1 MIKLEI
7 QGFTILCESLK
18 HDTKDLTVTGYEGS
32 GAVLDLSTYTQI
44 RRIERKAF
52 LSCKSIKRV
61 KLPESIEWIDDWAFS
76 KCTNL
81 QTIEIGK
88 GFDTCIFGKGVLE
101 GCTSLTQ
108 VSFLGFSEQMS
119 ALLALTAWQM
129 PNEHLLRSSD
139 LGEPGWF
146 HKWDIAFLAFLQE
159 NDEEKQ
165 NCFLCFQRLKY
176 DFGLEPSA
184 RAEICRYIQE
194 RSFESNHPVAWTT
207 LLENCTEDLQ
217 YFSLYLSIVQPTKAV
232 MERMIA
238 NINATRMQVKAFL
251 INEASKLQEDSS
263 FLDGLFL

>member
-1 MIKLEI
+1 M
-7 QGFTILCESLK
+7 
-18 HDTKDLTVTGYEGS
+18 
-32 GAVLDLSTYTQI
+32 
-44 RRIERKAF
+44 
-52 LSCKSIKRV
+52 
-61 KLPESIEWIDDWAFS
+61 
-76 KCTNL
+76 
-81 QTIEIGK
+81 
-88 GFDTCIFGKGVLE
+88 
-101 GCTSLTQ
+101 
-108 VSFLGFSEQMS
+108 
-119 ALLALTAWQM
+119 
-129 PNEHLLRSSD
+129 
-139 LGEPGWF
+139 
-146 HKWDIAFLAFLQE
+146 QE

-207 LLENCTEDLQ
+207 LLEKCTEDLQ

-238 NINATRMQVKAFL
+238 NINATRMHVKAFL